1 MQPTRAFERR
11 YAGLVVL
18 AAAVLIVS
26 VTGAVGAPVRLVD
39 HDGKVLS
46 NPQVSAIYLGD
57 YWVTRQGASE
67 ALHIDIFLQTWLA
80 GPSMTDVLAQ
90 YGVVAGSFASAD
102 TVSGGAPAQFTD
114 ADAQALVQ
122 QEIAARRVVAGDQ
135 TIHVVYLPPGTVLSF
150 QGASSQSK
158 LGAYHSS
165 YRDAVTGKAVYYA
178 VVVYSQ
184 GSNGVDLTGA
194 PQDNIS
200 IMTSDALAGAM
211 TDPDLGDVIRG
222 APSSGTIGWRDD
234 VNGDIGDLAFV
245 LGTDPAF
252 ADVWGFQNGFA
263 VELLWSNKDAKLTA
277 GTTTVTGSIPSV
289 RIGDATTSSSI
300 SLSLSPTTQT
310 VAPGASGTYTVSN
323 GTSDTL
329 TLAVSGLPAN
339 VTGTLGQTVLTP
351 GGTTTL
357 TLAVAT
363 GAATGSTAFAVTGT
377 GGASLQTASGTLSV
391 GTTTTTPTPVVS
403 SADFS
408 LTATPSSQ
416 PIDAGGEVVTF
427 TIASQP
433 TGATNPVIKLQ
444 AQHLPHGIKAYISPS
459 TIVAGDTATVTILA
473 HQDPPRGSHDITI
486 KGSSRTRNQRIT
498 ITIVI
503 SRPIIARPRG

>member
-11 YAGLVVL
+11 YARLVVL

-26 VTGAVGAPVRLVD
+26 VAGAVGAPGRLVD
-39 HDGKVLS
+39 HGGKVLS
-46 NPQVSAIYLGD
+46 SPQVSAIYLGD
-57 YWVTRQGASE
+57 YWVTRQGASD
-67 ALHIDIFLQTWLA
+67 ALHTDTFLQTWLA
-80 GPSMTDVLAQ
+80 GASVTDVLAQ
-90 YGVVAGSFASAD
+90 YGVVAGSFASSD
-102 TVSGGAPAQFTD
+102 KVSGGAPAQFTD

-135 TIHVVYLPPGTVLSF
+135 TIHVVYLPPGTVLTF
-150 QGASSQSK
+150 QGASSLGR

-184 GSNGVDLTGA
+184 GANGVDLTGS

-222 APSSGTIGWRDD
+222 APPSGTTGWRDD

-277 GTTTVTGSIPSV
+277 GTTTVTGSTPTV
-289 RIGDATTSSSI
+289 RIGDTTTTTASI

-339 VTGTLGQTVLTP
+339 VTGTLGQTVLTA
-351 GGTTTL
+351 GGTTAL

-363 GAATGSTAFAVTGT
+363 GAATGSTTFAVTGT
-377 GGASLQTASGTLSV
+377 GGASLQSATGTLTV
-391 GTTTTTPTPVVS
+391 GTTASTTTPAIST
-403 SADFS
+403 ADFS

-416 PIDAGGEVVTF
+416 AIDAGGEVVTF
-427 TIASQP
+427 AIASQP
-433 TGATNPVIKLQ
+433 TGATNPVIKLR

-503 SRPIIARPRG
+503 SRPR

>member
-1 MQPTRAFERR
+1 VIPQTRAFERR

-26 VTGAVGAPVRLVD
+26 GAGAVGAPGRLVD
-39 HDGKVLS
+39 HGGRVLS

-57 YWVTRQGASE
+57 YWATRQGASD
-67 ALHIDIFLQTWLA
+67 ALHTDTFLQTWLA
-80 GPSMTDVLAQ
+80 GASMTDVLAQ
-90 YGVVAGSFASAD
+90 YGVGAGSFAGSD
-102 TVSGGAPAQFTD
+102 KVPGGAPAPFTD

-135 TIHVVYLPPGTVLSF
+135 TIHVVYLPPGTVLTF
-150 QGASSQSK
+150 QGATSHGR

-184 GSNGVDLTGA
+184 GANGVDLTGT

-222 APSSGTIGWRDD
+222 ALPSGTIGWRDD

-252 ADVWGFQNGFA
+252 ADVWAFQNGFA

-277 GTTTVTGSIPSV
+277 GTTTVTGFIPTV
-289 RIGDATTSSSI
+289 RIGETTTTTSI

-339 VTGTLGQTVLTP
+339 VTGTLGQTVLTA
-351 GGTTTL
+351 GGTTAL

-363 GAATGSTAFAVTGT
+363 GAATGSTTFTVTGT
-377 GGASLQTASGTLSV
+377 GGTSLQSTTGTLTV
-391 GTTTTTPTPVVS
+391 GTAAAATTATPAAST
-403 SADFS
+403 ADFS

-427 TIASQP
+427 TITSQP
-433 TGATNPVIKLQ
+433 TGAANPRIKLQ

-486 KGSSRTRNQRIT
+486 KGRSRTRNQRIT

-503 SRPIIARPRG
+503 SRPR

>member
-26 VTGAVGAPVRLVD
+26 VAGAVGAPGRLVD
-39 HDGKVLS
+39 HGGKVLS

-57 YWVTRQGASE
+57 YWLTRQGASD
-67 ALHIDIFLQTWLA
+67 ALHTDTFLQTWLA
-80 GPSMTDVLAQ
+80 GASVTDVLAQ
-90 YGVVAGSFASAD
+90 YGVVAGSFASSD
-102 TVSGGAPAQFTD
+102 KVSGVAPAQFTD

-135 TIHVVYLPPGTVLSF
+135 TIHVVYLPPGTVLTF
-150 QGASSQSK
+150 QGASSQGG

-184 GSNGVDLTGA
+184 GANGVDLTGT

-222 APSSGTIGWRDD
+222 APSSGTTGWRDD

-277 GTTTVTGSIPSV
+277 GTTTVTGSTPTA
-289 RIGDATTSSSI
+289 RIGDTTTTT
-300 SLSLSPTTQT
+300 LSLSPTTQT

-329 TLAVSGLPAN
+329 TLAVSDLPAN
-339 VTGTLGQTVLTP
+339 ITGALGQTLLTA

-357 TLAVAT
+357 TLAVAA
-363 GAATGSTAFAVTGT
+363 GAATGSTTFAVTGT
-377 GGASLQTASGTLSV
+377 GGASLQSATGTLTV
-391 GTTTTTPTPVVS
+391 GTAATTPTPAVS
-403 SADFS
+403 TADFS

-416 PIDAGGEVVTF
+416 PIAAGGEVVTF
-427 TIASQP
+427 AIASQP
-433 TGATNPVIKLQ
+433 TGGTNPVIKLQ

-503 SRPIIARPRG
+503 SRPRR